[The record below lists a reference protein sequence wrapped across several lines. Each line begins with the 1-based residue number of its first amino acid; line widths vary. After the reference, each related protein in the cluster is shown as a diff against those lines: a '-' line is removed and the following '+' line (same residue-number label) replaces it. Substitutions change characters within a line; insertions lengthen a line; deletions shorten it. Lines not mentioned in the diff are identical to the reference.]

1 MNYKTIKKQCEGVY
15 KDKGSKFICILF
27 PLLDEETFVKKLQ
40 EIKAEHKNARHWCY
54 SYRLGHE
61 GIIYRINDDGEPSGT
76 AGKPIHNQLL
86 SNSLT
91 NVAAIVVRYFGGTK
105 LGTSGLI
112 KAYKSATSEAINSA
126 VIEEKE
132 VSNYFEIT
140 FDYAQMPAVMK
151 WVRQNNLKTTNQ
163 NFDLDCSITVVTP
176 VIIGS
181 IFLNTLPLKV
191 NFELI
196 KCA

>member
-1 MNYKTIKKQCEGVY
+1 MKYKTIKKQCEGIY

-27 PLLDEETFVKKLQ
+27 PLTDEETFVKKLQ
-40 EIKAEHKNARHWCY
+40 EIKVEHNNARHWCY

-61 GIIYRINDDGEPSGT
+61 GNIYRINDDGEPSGT

-91 NVAAIVVRYFGGTK
+91 NVAAIVVRYFGGIK

-112 KAYKSATSEAINSA
+112 KAYKGATSEAISSA
-126 VIEEKE
+126 IIEEKE
-132 VSNYFEIT
+132 LSNYYEIT
-140 FDYAQMPAVMK
+140 FNYDQMPAVMK
-151 WVRQNNLKTTNQ
+151 WVRQNNLKTSNQ
-163 NFDLDCSITVVTP
+163 NFDLHCSITIVAP
-176 VIIGS
+176 AINGS
-181 IFLNTLPLKV
+181 NFLSTLPFKV
-191 NFELI
+191 NFELV